1 MYNNYEETRAYV
13 ASGDLSALQFRAIDL
28 VGQFRIGH
36 ATAGRALGILLNKP
50 LANEHATVA
59 IRGEVQVRVGSGGV
73 AVGDQVTST
82 LSGWV
87 QKTTAGEIV
96 DNLGRAVTAAASG
109 HLAVVDL
116 NVTRTSS

>member
-1 MYNNYEETRAYV
+1 MYSNYEETRAYV

-28 VGQFRIGH
+28 VGQFKIGH
-36 ATAGRALGILLNKP
+36 ATAGRAFGILLNKP
-50 LANEHATVA
+50 LTGEHAVVA
-59 IRGEVQVRVGSGGV
+59 VRGEIQVRVGSGGV
-73 AVGDQVTST
+73 VAGDQVTAT

-96 DNLGRAVTAAASG
+96 DNLGRAVTTTASG
-109 HLAVVDL
+109 HIAVVDL